1 MSTAVRLGRFADA
14 DVVVDASAF
23 LLALFFGGAV
33 FVHLR
38 RSIADVSNESAGIL
52 AVLAGAAV
60 VGCVFVHEAGHV
72 FIARWRGLSVR
83 SIRLF
88 MFGGYSVI
96 DGTAAPRTEFLIAV
110 AGPFASLLLGI
121 VLLGGAY
128 GLGSGS
134 LVGSTLWAVGLG
146 SLAIAIFNLLPG
158 FPLDGGLVVRSV
170 LVLGGRD
177 RVQATRI
184 VTTLGR
190 GLGFASMVLGSYLLV
205 TFNPTGLFWLVGGW
219 LLTSI
224 AASAGKREELSAAF
238 TGMTVGDVMVP
249 AEHAVGGDV
258 TISTFLDQLPAGSRV
273 RSVPVQMSG
282 RVVGVIGSEEIDSV
296 APSRWPSMR
305 VRSLMSRI
313 GPADVVEADAPL
325 EDLFLRPG
333 GPGHRVVVVRDAT
346 VVGTIDERAL
356 ESPPYAQNS

>member
-1 MSTAVRLGRFADA
+1 VNGAIRLGRFADA
-14 DVVVDASAF
+14 DVVADISAL

-38 RSIADVSNESAGIL
+38 RSIVDVSNENAAIL
-52 AVLAGAAV
+52 AVLAGVSV

-72 FIARWRGLSVR
+72 VVARRRGLSVR

-96 DGTAAPRTEFLIAV
+96 DGAAAPRTEFLIAA
-110 AGPFASLLLGI
+110 AGPAASLVLGVLLLSGTYLLGTDSLI
-121 VLLGGAY
+121 
-128 GLGSGS
+128 GSA
-134 LVGSTLWAVGLG
+134 LWAVGLA
-146 SLAIAIFNLLPG
+146 SLAIGIFNLLPG
-158 FPLDGGLVVRSV
+158 FPLDGGRVVRSV

-184 VTTLGR
+184 VTTVGR
-190 GLGFASMVLGSYLLV
+190 GLGVVSMVLGSYLLV

-219 LLTSI
+219 LLMSSAVT
-224 AASAGKREELSAAF
+224 AGKREELSTAF
-238 TGMTVGDVMVP
+238 TGITVGDVMVR
-249 AEHAVGGDV
+249 AEYAVGGDV
-258 TISTFLDQLPAGSRV
+258 TISNFLDQLPSGSRV

-282 RVVGVIGSEEIDSV
+282 RVVGVIGSEEIDSI

-305 VRSLMSRI
+305 VRSLMTRI
-313 GPADVVEADAPL
+313 GPADVIEADSPL

-333 GPGHRVVVVRDAT
+333 GPSHRVVVVRAAT
-346 VVGTIDERAL
+346 VVGIIDEVAL
-356 ESPPYAQNS
+356 AGDFGGQ